1 VSRAP
6 RFIGIA
12 RPSPGTRSVPQTNDG
27 TGPAAR
33 GRARLISA
41 ESISRHRRLWSA
53 VVLHR
58 FEMLAW
64 VGAVAVLAVTGLVVV
79 RAVDADRA
87 LSGFGVRFQ
96 PAAPSDPQPTACVLD
111 TTCARPA
118 LVGSP
123 TRVRIDALAVDSP
136 LEDLALDGQ
145 GQLAAPAS
153 YDVAG
158 WFTAGVLPGDAG
170 PAVIAG
176 HVDSVAGPG
185 VFYRLHELKA
195 GDPVDVLRGG
205 TWVRFRV
212 TTTEQYAKDHFP
224 SERVYRPT
232 PDAELR
238 LITCGGDFDPGRLS
252 YRDNIVV
259 YAVIE

>member
-1 VSRAP
+1 VSRAS

-12 RPSPGTRSVPQTNDG
+12 RPAPGTRSVPQG
-27 TGPAAR
+27 SEGPSVR
-33 GRARLISA
+33 GRARIIAA

-58 FEMLAW
+58 FEVLAW
-64 VGAVAVLAVTGLVVV
+64 VGVLVVLAVTGLFVV

-87 LSGFGVRFQ
+87 LSGFGVRFM
-96 PAAPSDPQPTACVLD
+96 PVAPSDPAPTPCVLD
-111 TTCARPA
+111 SCARPP

-123 TRVRIDALAVDSP
+123 TRVRIDALAVDSA
-136 LEDLALDGQ
+136 LVDLALDDR
-145 GQLAAPAS
+145 GQLAAPTS

-158 WFTAGVLPGDAG
+158 WFAAGVLPGEAG

-176 HVDSVAGPG
+176 HVDSAAGPG
-185 VFYRLHELKA
+185 VFYRLHELKT
-195 GDPVDVLRGG
+195 GDAVDVLRGG

-212 TTTEQYAKDHFP
+212 TTTEQYAKDRFP

-238 LITCGGDFDPGRLS
+238 LITCGGDFDRGRLS

>member
-1 VSRAP
+1 VSRAS

-12 RPSPGTRSVPQTNDG
+12 RPAPGARSVPQRSE
-27 TGPAAR
+27 GPSVR
-33 GRARLISA
+33 GRARLIAA
-41 ESISRHRRLWSA
+41 EAISRHRRLWPS
-53 VVLHR
+53 VVFQR
-58 FEMLAW
+58 FEALAW
-64 VGAVAVLAVTGLVVV
+64 LGVVVVLAVTGLFVV
-79 RAVDADRA
+79 RAVHAEQA
-87 LSGFGVRFQ
+87 LSQVGVRFV
-96 PAAPSDPQPTACVLD
+96 PAAPADPAPTPCVLES
-111 TTCARPA
+111 CARPP

-123 TRVRIDALAVDSP
+123 TRVRIDALGVDSA
-136 LEDLALDGQ
+136 LVDLALDDQ

-158 WFTAGVLPGDAG
+158 WFAGGVLPGEAG

-176 HVDSVAGPG
+176 HVDSAAGPG
-185 VFYRLHELKA
+185 VFYRLHELKT
-195 GDPVDVLRGG
+195 GDAVDVLRGG

-224 SERVYRPT
+224 GERVYRPT

-238 LITCGGDFDPGRLS
+238 LITCGGEFDRGRLS